1 MSSPINTGLFKKKT
15 FIKYKYLFKFWN
27 FIKFI
32 LVIPLI
38 VLHLV
43 IYPFIRIKIGYIM
56 SRTIG
61 NSVAAFEIFFY
72 ENKNKK
78 KEIIFWVSDSL
89 VANMFWLKKIKQQ
102 FNFFY
107 PAFLGKAM
115 YDFYEKFKIFQIFIT
130 PKRNFNSPQNLDRIK
145 INTDLSPNADIH
157 RVLKDNEPLIKFDK
171 KEIEA
176 GEKFLEK
183 NNINKSDKIIC
194 IHARSTKYRN
204 EKFIGVRN
212 SSIKNFEKS
221 INFLTDM
228 GYKVIRMGR
237 SENDII
243 LPNNNNFINYATS
256 TDQSD
261 FLDFYLI
268 SKSKFCVC
276 ASSGLL
282 EIMVAMRK
290 PILIHNCYPLINL
303 IHFFGDYKKLVLPKK
318 IVNKKTK
325 KLQSFVKTFKKDF
338 VNSNTKSIISS
349 IEDLEKN
356 GIDLIENT
364 DLEILNGVME
374 MYNLV
379 INKKNIDIDQSKF
392 MMNYN
397 RTFCG
402 LSPNIKIASDFYK
415 ENIDL
420 FEKEY

>member
-1 MSSPINTGLFKKKT
+1 MSSPNNTGFFSNYT
-15 FIKYKYLFKFWN
+15 FTKYKYLFKFWN

-78 KEIIFWVSDSL
+78 KEIIFWVSDSF
-89 VANMFWLKKIKQQ
+89 VANTFWLKKIKQQ
-102 FNFFY
+102 FHFFT
-107 PAFLGKAM
+107 PAFLGKTM
-115 YDFYEKFKIFQIFIT
+115 YDYYEKSNFFQIFIV
-130 PKRNFNSPQNLDRIK
+130 PKRNFNSSGNLDLIK
-145 INTDLSPNADIH
+145 KNTDLSPNADIY
-157 RVLKDNEPLIKFDK
+157 RVLKDNKPLIKFDK

-183 NNINKSDKIIC
+183 NNINKNDKIIC
-194 IHARSTKYRN
+194 IQTRSNKYRN

-221 INFLTDM
+221 INFLTNM
-228 GYKVIRMGR
+228 GCKVIRIGR
-237 SENDII
+237 DENDII
-243 LPNNNNFINYATS
+243 LPNNNNFINYAAS

-261 FLDFYLI
+261 FLDFYLT

-276 ASSGLL
+276 SSSGIL

-290 PILIHNCYPLINL
+290 PILVHNCYPLINL
-303 IHFFGDYKKLVLPKK
+303 IHFFGDYKKLILPKK

-325 KLQSFVKTFKKDF
+325 KLQSFVKIFKKDF
-338 VNSNTKSIISS
+338 VNNKDQSKIRR

-364 DLEILNGVME
+364 DLEILNGVKE

-402 LSPNIKIASDFYK
+402 LLPNIKIASDFYK